1 MKKVI
6 LTVATVLT
14 MGLIGHSQCDVNVKV
29 DSYTQER
36 RIETGFIDFRQG
48 TFRLEKVKGK
58 VHLYVSLNS
67 YSYHIIDKGEII
79 YFKLEDGK
87 IVKLLN
93 TITSYGDY
101 STYTG
106 NYNSFYFTI
115 TDEIILDAFQQSKIV
130 GVKCYINEYDVQSS
144 VGTQLQD
151 NFKCITEIN

>member
-14 MGLIGHSQCDVNVKV
+14 MGLIGHSQCDVKV
-29 DSYTQER
+29 STNEYTQER
-36 RIETGFIDFRQG
+36 SIQTGFIDFRQG

-58 VHLYVSLNS
+58 VKMWVKLDT
-67 YSYHIIDKGEII
+67 YSYQTVGKGEII

-93 TITSYGDY
+93 TMTSYGDY

-130 GVKCYINEYDVQSS
+130 GIKSYINEYDVQSS
-144 VGTQLQD
+144 VGSQLQN